1 MEQRKS
7 IEDIQRDMNV
17 LNIANEA
24 GVLLGLLAEKL
35 KVTPDKEFWRNI
47 IQSYSEL
54 QAESRKAQEEFTDAV
69 EQGLVPKSTYGASSE
84 TQEEQE

>member
-1 MEQRKS
+1 
-7 IEDIQRDMNV
+7 MNV

-69 EQGLVPKSTYGASSE
+69 EQGLVPKSPNKTPAEPSGILLVTTRS
-84 TQEEQE
+84 